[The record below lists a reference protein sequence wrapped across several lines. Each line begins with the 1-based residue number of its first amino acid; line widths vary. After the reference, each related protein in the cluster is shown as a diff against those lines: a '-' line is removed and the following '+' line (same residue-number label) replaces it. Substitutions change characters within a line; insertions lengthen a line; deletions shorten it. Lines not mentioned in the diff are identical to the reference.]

1 MINKFGIT
9 ALFAVFAAM
18 LSACGFQP
26 LYGDLGKG
34 QNLNAEME
42 QVAIYTG
49 DTRVDARLHN
59 ELADLINPNG
69 PPSDP
74 KYRLNIDL
82 KVSQSGTAYQID
94 ASVSREEITIA
105 ANYDLID
112 IATNETL
119 LSRRRTARASQDVQ
133 ENQFAN
139 LVTEENAELRASKI
153 ISEFIQLDLALYF
166 DSPPEQKIDQ
176 TLEPL
181 HEDIDF

>member
-1 MINKFGIT
+1 MNNKFGIT
-9 ALFAVFAAM
+9 ALFAGFALT
-18 LSACGFQP
+18 LSACGFKP
-26 LYGDLGKG
+26 LYGDIGDG
-34 QNLNAEME
+34 QHLHAQME

-49 DTRVDARLHN
+49 DTRVAARLHN

-74 KYRLNIDL
+74 KYRLDVNL
-82 KVSQSGTAYQID
+82 RVTQSGTAYQID

-105 ANYDLID
+105 ANYNLVD

-119 LSRRRTARASQDVQ
+119 LSRQRTARASQDIQ
-133 ENQFAN
+133 EDQFAN
-139 LVTEENAELRASKI
+139 VITEENAEIRASRI

-166 DSPPEQKIDQ
+166 DSPPEQRLKQ

-181 HEDIDF
+181 PDKVDM